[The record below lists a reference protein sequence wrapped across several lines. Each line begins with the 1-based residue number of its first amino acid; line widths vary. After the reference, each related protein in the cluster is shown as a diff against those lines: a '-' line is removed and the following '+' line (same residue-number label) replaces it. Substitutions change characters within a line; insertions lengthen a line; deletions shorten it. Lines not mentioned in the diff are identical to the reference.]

1 MSEPAIESKIIKCS
15 LKDFFLYFLHLGT
28 FGFGGPIALSGY
40 MQRDLVE
47 KKKWISK
54 EDYVDGLALAQ
65 LAPGP
70 LAAQLAMY
78 LGWVRAGVWG
88 ATIVSIAFI
97 LPSFLMVLVI
107 SAFYLRFGGLDWMQG
122 VFYGIGA
129 AVIVIIVRSSYKLVK
144 LTLGKDWVLWTIFL
158 VNAIVTGWTESEI
171 IWIFLLSGVAA
182 LLIKASPRFKPKIEA
197 LVFCPPWALQ
207 GLHGTVSGAMLWK
220 ILLYFATA
228 GTFVFGSGLAIVPFM
243 HGGVVNQYQWLT
255 ERQFLDAIA
264 VAMITPGPVVITVAF
279 VGYLVAGPLGAVM
292 ASIGIFLPT
301 YLFVVIP
308 APYYKRYARNLKIKA
323 FVDGITASATGAI
336 AGAAFVLGKRAII
349 DVPTVLIALVTFG
362 ILFKTKKIPEPI
374 VILLAGLV
382 GLMLFHK

>member
-1 MSEPAIESKIIKCS
+1 MSSQNESKIVPCS

-28 FGFGGPIALSGY
+28 FGFGGPIALAGY

-47 KKKWISK
+47 KKRWISK

-78 LGWVRAGVWG
+78 LGWIRAGVWG
-88 ATIVSIAFI
+88 ATIVSVAFI

-107 SAFYLRFGGLDWMQG
+107 SAFYLRFGGLPWMQA
-122 VFYGIGA
+122 VFYGIGS
-129 AVIVIIVRSSYKLVK
+129 AVIIIIVRSVFKLVK
-144 LTLGKDWVLWTIFL
+144 LTLAKDKVLWGIFI
-158 VNAIVTGWTESEI
+158 VNAVVTGWTESEI

-182 LLIKASPRFKPKIEA
+182 LLIKEPFRFKNKTSTFVI
-197 LVFCPPWALQ
+197 FPPWLMQ
-207 GLHGTVSGAMLWK
+207 GLHGVGSGGLLWK

-243 HGGVVNQYQWLT
+243 HGGVVNHYQWLT
-255 ERQFLDAIA
+255 EQQFLDAVA

-279 VGYLVAGPLGAVM
+279 VGYLVAGPFGAVM
-292 ASIGIFLPT
+292 ASIGVFLPT
-301 YLFVVIP
+301 YLFVIIP
-308 APYYKRYARNLKIKA
+308 APYYKRHAKNVKIKA

-336 AGAAFVLGKRAII
+336 AGAAFVLGKRAIV
-349 DVPTVLIALVTFG
+349 DVPTILIALVTFAV
-362 ILFKTKKIPEPI
+362 LFKIKKVPEPF
-374 VILLAGLV
+374 VILLAGIA
-382 GLMLFHK
+382 GLLLFHR

>member
-1 MSEPAIESKIIKCS
+1 MSKTLPCS
-15 LKDFFLYFLHLGT
+15 LKEFFLYFLHLGT
-28 FGFGGPIALSGY
+28 FGFGGPIALAGY

-47 KKKWISK
+47 KKRWISK

-78 LGWVRAGVWG
+78 LGWIRAGVLG
-88 ATIVSIAFI
+88 ATLVSIAFI

-107 SAFYLRFGGLDWMQG
+107 SAFYLRFGGLPWMQA

-129 AVIVIIVRSSYKLVK
+129 AVIVIIVRSAYKLVK
-144 LTLGKDWVLWTIFL
+144 LTLAKDKVLWGIFI
-158 VNAIVTGWTESEI
+158 VNAVVTGWTESEI

-182 LLIKASPRFKPKIEA
+182 LLIKTPPKVETSA
-197 LVFCPPWALQ
+197 LAVFPPWAMQ
-207 GLHGTVSGAMLWK
+207 GLHGIATGSLLWK
-220 ILLYFATA
+220 ILIYFITA

-243 HGGVVNQYQWLT
+243 HGGVVNHYQWLT
-255 ERQFLDAIA
+255 EKQFIDAVA

-292 ASIGIFLPT
+292 ASIGVFLPT

-308 APYYKRYARNLKIKA
+308 APFYKKYAKNVRIKA
-323 FVDGITASATGAI
+323 FVDGVTASATGAI
-336 AGAAFVLGKRAII
+336 AGAAFVLGKRAIV
-349 DVPTVLIALVTFG
+349 DVQTILIALGTFF
-362 ILFKTKKIPEPI
+362 ILFKTKKVPEPL
-374 VILLAGLV
+374 VILLSGLAGLI
-382 GLMLFHK
+382 LFHR